1 MNKYLA
7 IILISGKTIRTIV
20 YADSPTHARLILE
33 YQFGINSVLSLPVQV
48 TNGRDGIPVEEVIA
62 KIKPIKPLSPEQM
75 RVKNLKDRV
84 DQDKKRLQAEKDT
97 QQQQR
102 MLRRTHIS
110 M

>member
-1 MNKYLA
+1 
-7 IILISGKTIRTIV
+7 
-20 YADSPTHARLILE
+20 
-33 YQFGINSVLSLPVQV
+33 
-48 TNGRDGIPVEEVIA
+48 
-62 KIKPIKPLSPEQM
+62 M